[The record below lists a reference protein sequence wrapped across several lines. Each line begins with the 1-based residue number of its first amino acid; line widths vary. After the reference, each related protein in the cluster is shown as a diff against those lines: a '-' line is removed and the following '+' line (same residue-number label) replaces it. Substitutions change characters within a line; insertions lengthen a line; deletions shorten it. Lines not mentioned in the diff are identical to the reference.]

1 MAAPGRQGGDGMR
14 SLGDALRGPGDRS
27 GHLAKLLVGRPLLCS

>member
-14 SLGDALRGPGDRS
+14 SLGDASRGPGDGG
-27 GHLAKLLVGRPLLCS
+27 GHLAKLLVGRLLLCS